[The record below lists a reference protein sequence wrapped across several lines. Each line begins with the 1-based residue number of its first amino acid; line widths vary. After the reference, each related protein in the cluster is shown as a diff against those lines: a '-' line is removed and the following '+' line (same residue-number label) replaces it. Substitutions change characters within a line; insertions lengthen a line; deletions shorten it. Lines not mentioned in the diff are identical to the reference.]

1 MDTKQLYAWIQL
13 ASKQPASTKRCLC
26 TFLKA
31 TDCTLISLARTT
43 KLKLKITHKIYCT
56 KFHLNQV
63 SCRLF
68 LVLQPSNWSP
78 PKQVIA
84 ECGTSINSEL
94 SSPGNV
100 LPTNGWAKLCFITWR
115 KCKHWKKHSE
125 PTSSRSN
132 SQKGPERKQVYIRLW
147 CTRTHC
153 LESPLH
159 WLSPLTQAHI
169 ASYLWSILIL
179 YTLQLQFL
187 T

>member
-1 MDTKQLYAWIQL
+1 MDTKQLYAWIQP
-13 ASKQPASTKRCLC
+13 ASKQLASTKCYLC

-31 TDCTLISLARTT
+31 TDCPFISLARTT

-63 SCRLF
+63 SCWLF

-84 ECGTSINSEL
+84 ECGTSINPEL

-100 LPTNGWAKLCFITWR
+100 LPTNGWGKLCFITWR

-159 WLSPLTQAHI
+159 WLETNTRVHWHKHI
-169 ASYLWSILIL
+169 
-179 YTLQLQFL
+179 
-187 T
+187 